1 MKSTTIRRWSFI
13 HTWTSLIC
21 TLFLL
26 MLAITGLPLVF
37 HHEIEHLLGDE
48 PQFRDMPAD
57 TPQLDLQQLVQAAQ
71 AHRPGEVVQYFGWD
85 EDDPHGVFAIT
96 AATADTEPN
105 LSHTF
110 MLDNRTGEAMEMPS
124 ANSGFMMV
132 MLRLHVDMYAGLPGK
147 LLLAFM
153 GLLFVLAIVSG
164 VVLYSPFMRK
174 LSFGTVRNQKST
186 RTRWLDLHNLIG
198 VVTLTWA
205 LVVGVTGVISACA
218 DLLISA
224 WRAESLTALIE
235 PYRDAPPLT
244 QRAPASRLLDIA
256 HGAAPGMTPDF
267 IAFPGTR
274 FSQRTPLRGIHEGRH
289 PPDFAPADACADRC
303 HHPGRHGSGRTA
315 LVHGCHGP
323 VAAAA
328 LRRLRRHADADS
340 VGGAGCADH
349 HRAEQRRV
357 PVVGPPP
364 RHQGRWRGG
373 CGVTKRK
380 KSTFWPVFG
389 IPLAI
394 GLIGAAGLFAA
405 LLGDGWWD
413 ALAWVGLGIPA
424 VLGGWGLVRRD

>member
-124 ANSGFMMV
+124 ANGGFMMV

-174 LSFGTVRNQKST
+174 LKFGTVRNQKST

-244 QRAPASRLLDIA
+244 QRAPATRLLDIA
-256 HGAAPGMTPDF
+256 HGAAPDMTPDF

-274 FSQRTPLRGIHEGRH
+274 FSSEHHYAVFMKGGTHLTSHLLTPVLI
-289 PPDFAPADACADRC
+289 DATTLDVTAVVERPWYMDAMGLSQPL
-303 HHPGRHGSGRTA
+303 HFGDYGGMPMQILWAALDVLTIIVLSSGVYLWWVRRRA
-315 LVHGCHGP
+315 AKAAGVE
-323 VAAAA
+323 AAA
-328 LRRLRRHADADS
+328 
-340 VGGAGCADH
+340 
-349 HRAEQRRV
+349 
-357 PVVGPPP
+357 
-364 RHQGRWRGG
+364 
-373 CGVTKRK
+373 
-380 KSTFWPVFG
+380 
-389 IPLAI
+389 
-394 GLIGAAGLFAA
+394 
-405 LLGDGWWD
+405 
-413 ALAWVGLGIPA
+413 
-424 VLGGWGLVRRD
+424 

>member
-244 QRAPASRLLDIA
+244 QRAPATRLLDIA

-274 FSQRTPLRGIHEGRH
+274 FSSEHHYAVFMKGGTHLTSHLLTPVLI
-289 PPDFAPADACADRC
+289 DATTLDVTAVVERPWYMDAMGLSQPL
-303 HHPGRHGSGRTA
+303 HFGDYGGMPMQILWAALDVLTIIVLSSGVYLWWVRRRA
-315 LVHGCHGP
+315 AKAAGVE
-323 VAAAA
+323 AAA
-328 LRRLRRHADADS
+328 
-340 VGGAGCADH
+340 
-349 HRAEQRRV
+349 
-357 PVVGPPP
+357 
-364 RHQGRWRGG
+364 
-373 CGVTKRK
+373 
-380 KSTFWPVFG
+380 
-389 IPLAI
+389 
-394 GLIGAAGLFAA
+394 
-405 LLGDGWWD
+405 
-413 ALAWVGLGIPA
+413 
-424 VLGGWGLVRRD
+424 